1 MRNPL
6 VIGDKV
12 FKYKKD
18 ALTHYQTI
26 LNSYKFGESLSDE
39 HFDDLLD
46 LLNYDYLYYQEQEI
60 KKIDDKEVENQ
71 IEDIVQENE
80 TELLIEDI
88 RIGKAQYDTK
98 CFEVFY
104 NDSSSCY
111 ISYLL
116 IINRPIRDPNKDFNR
131 ACRNTIQEDI
141 RLVKLKYFQANSK
154 KGLVKCQETRELNK
168 WVDLVVDH
176 RQPNTFSIIV
186 ERFKEVKQIDVDKI
200 EFVFDDMNKLV
211 FKDQNLKDDFLSY
224 HKEKANLRII
234 KKVNNLSR
242 TGMARVKQTSKD
254 LKIE

>member
-1 MRNPL
+1 M
-6 VIGDKV
+6 
-12 FKYKKD
+12 
-18 ALTHYQTI
+18 
-26 LNSYKFGESLSDE
+26 
-39 HFDDLLD
+39 
-46 LLNYDYLYYQEQEI
+46 
-60 KKIDDKEVENQ
+60 
-71 IEDIVQENE
+71 
-80 TELLIEDI
+80 
-88 RIGKAQYDTK
+88 
-98 CFEVFY
+98 
-104 NDSSSCY
+104 
-111 ISYLL
+111 
-116 IINRPIRDPNKDFNR
+116 
-131 ACRNTIQEDI
+131 
-141 RLVKLKYFQANSK
+141 VKLKYFQANSK